1 MPKAL
6 VTGASSGIGTEI
18 AKILSEK
25 GYDVILVA
33 RREDRLSALQE
44 TLKTKSEVFV
54 CDLSGMEELERL
66 TKAFPDID
74 ILVNNAGLGVYGE
87 FTDTDFRQENLMID
101 VNIRALHF
109 LMKKYIPI
117 MAEKGGK
124 ILNVASSAAFC
135 SGPLL
140 SSYYASKAYV
150 LRLSNGVREEL
161 RRSGIPVSITVFC
174 PGPVE
179 TEFGEVS
186 GSNLGTGII
195 TAEFAAKKAVEGML
209 KGKKII
215 VPTLTMKFTRFL
227 AKILPDSLLVRF
239 MYNIQQSKRR

>member
-1 MPKAL
+1 MAKAL
-6 VTGASSGIGTEI
+6 VTGASSGIGAEI
-18 AKILSEK
+18 AKRLSDY
-25 GYDVILVA
+25 GYEVILVA
-33 RREDRLSALQE
+33 RRKDRLLSLQQ
-44 TLKTKSEVFV
+44 TLKTKSEIFV
-54 CDLSGMEELERL
+54 CDLSDINELEKL
-66 TKAFPDID
+66 TDSYPDID

-87 FTDTDFRQENLMID
+87 FCESDFEKENQMID

-109 LMKKYIPI
+109 LMKKYIPL
-117 MAEKGGK
+117 MSRNGGK

-140 SSYYASKAYV
+140 SSYYAGKAYV

-161 RRSGIPVSITVFC
+161 RRSRIPVSITVFC

-195 TAEFAAKKAVEGML
+195 TAEYAAKKAVNGML
-209 KGKKII
+209 KGKKTV
-215 VPTLTMKFTRFL
+215 VPTMTMKLTRFL

-239 MYNIQQSKRR
+239 MYNIQKSKRR

>member
-1 MPKAL
+1 MARAL
-6 VTGASSGIGTEI
+6 VTGASSGIGAEI
-18 AKILSEK
+18 AKLLSEN
-25 GYDVILVA
+25 GYEVILVA
-33 RREDRLSALQE
+33 RREDRLLEVQK
-44 TLKTKSEVFV
+44 TLKTKSAVFV
-54 CDLSGMEELERL
+54 CDLSDMTDLEKL
-66 TKAFPDID
+66 VKAYPDID

-87 FTDTDFRQENLMID
+87 FTGTDFQQENLMID

-109 LMKKYIPI
+109 LMKKYIPL
-117 MAEKGGK
+117 MKNGGK
-124 ILNVASSAAFC
+124 ILNIASSAAFC

-161 RRSGIPVSITVFC
+161 KRSNIPVTVTVFC

-195 TAEFAAKKAVEGML
+195 TAEFAAKKAVFGMF
-209 KGKKII
+209 KGKKTV
-215 VPTLTMKFTRFL
+215 VPTFTMKFTRVL
-227 AKILPDSLLVRF
+227 AKILPDTLLVRF
-239 MYNIQQSKRR
+239 MYGIQKKKRR

>member
-1 MPKAL
+1 MARAL
-6 VTGASSGIGTEI
+6 VTGASSGIG
-18 AKILSEK
+18 ASASKILSEK
-25 GYDVILVA
+25 GYEVILVA
-33 RREDRLSALQE
+33 RRKDRLVALQKS
-44 TLKTKSEVFV
+44 LKAKSHIFV
-54 CDLSGMEELERL
+54 CDLSKPEELENL
-66 TKAFPDID
+66 VNAFSDID

-87 FTDTDFRQENLMID
+87 FTESDFEKENLMID

-109 LMKKYIPI
+109 LMKKYIPL
-117 MAEKGGK
+117 MKNGGK
-124 ILNVASSAAFC
+124 ILNIASAAAFC

-161 RRSGIPVSITVFC
+161 RRNKIPVSITVFC

-195 TAEFAAKKAVEGML
+195 SAEYAAKKAVSGMF
-209 KGKKII
+209 KGKKTV
-215 VPTLTMKFTRFL
+215 VPTLTMKFTRIL

-239 MYNIQQSKRR
+239 MYNLQKAKRR

>member
-1 MPKAL
+1 MARAI
-6 VTGASSGIGTEI
+6 VTGASSGIGASI
-18 AKILSEK
+18 ARILSEK
-25 GYDVILVA
+25 GYEVILVA
-33 RREDRLSALQE
+33 RREDRLLEVQKS
-44 TLKTKSEVFV
+44 LKTKSEIFV
-54 CDLSGMEELERL
+54 CDLSDLNELEKL
-66 TKAFPDID
+66 VESYPDID

-87 FTDTDFRQENLMID
+87 FAESDFDKENLMID

-109 LMKKYIPI
+109 LMKKYIPL
-117 MAEKGGK
+117 MKNGGK
-124 ILNVASSAAFC
+124 ILNIASSAAFC

-161 RRSGIPVSITVFC
+161 RRSNIPVSITVFC

-179 TEFGEVS
+179 TEFGDVS

-195 TAEFAAKKAVEGML
+195 TAEFAAEKAVSGML
-209 KGKKII
+209 RGKKTV
-215 VPTLTMKFTRFL
+215 VPTFTMKFTRIL

-239 MYNIQQSKRR
+239 MYNLQKAKRR